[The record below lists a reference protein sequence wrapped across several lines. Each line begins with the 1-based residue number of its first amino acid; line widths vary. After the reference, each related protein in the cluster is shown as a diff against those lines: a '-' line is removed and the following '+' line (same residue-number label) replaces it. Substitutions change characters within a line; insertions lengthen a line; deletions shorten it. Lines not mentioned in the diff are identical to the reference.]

1 MKYKLIT
8 ETTPVVEI
16 QVCMYNIFIDDEK
29 NDNHVQIEIKD
40 WEQIRNFIDEQ
51 IKKL

>member
-8 ETTPVVEI
+8 ETNPVVEI
-16 QVCMYNIFIDDEK
+16 EVGNYIIFLDDEK

>member
-8 ETTPVVEI
+8 ETNPALEI
-16 QVCMYNIFIDDEK
+16 QVGMYNIFIDNEN
-29 NDNHVQIEIKD
+29 NDNHVEIDLKDWEEIKD
-40 WEQIRNFIDEQ
+40 FIDEQ

>member
-8 ETTPVVEI
+8 ETNPVVEI
-16 QVCMYNIFIDDEK
+16 EVGNYIIFLDDEK
-29 NDNHVQIEIKD
+29 NDNHVQIELKD
-40 WEQIRNFIDEQ
+40 WEEIKDFIDEQ